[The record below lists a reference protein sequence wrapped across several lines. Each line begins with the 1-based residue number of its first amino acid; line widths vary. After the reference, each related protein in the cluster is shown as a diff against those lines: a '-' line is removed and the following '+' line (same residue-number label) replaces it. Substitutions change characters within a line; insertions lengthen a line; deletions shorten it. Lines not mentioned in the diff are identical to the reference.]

1 MKIIATIL
9 FLPFRVLAGNHVS
22 GILFNIF
29 KKYPWL
35 NIILS
40 FLFALAT
47 ILIANR
53 G

>member
-1 MKIIATIL
+1 MKIIVMIL
-9 FLPFRVLAGNHVS
+9 FLPFRVLAGNQVS

-40 FLFALAT
+40 FLFALVT
-47 ILIANR
+47 ILIVNR